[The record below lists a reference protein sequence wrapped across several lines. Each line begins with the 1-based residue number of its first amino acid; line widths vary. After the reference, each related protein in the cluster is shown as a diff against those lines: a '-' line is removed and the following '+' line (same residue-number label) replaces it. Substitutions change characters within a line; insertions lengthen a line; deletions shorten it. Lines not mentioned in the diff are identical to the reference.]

1 MKRTMIAALS
11 IILVLFAFSA
21 CSNDS
26 GNPGY
31 TGNTSELATEIKPA
45 DIVNDVLDPDAEG
58 VIVTYTLAEDST
70 RALNEGGR
78 YTLTARV
85 EFEEFDVG
93 NNTITGGVLIY
104 EFKGTVTNGKF
115 TATSTCSV
123 TTESPL
129 IIETDEGDAE
139 MTINDEEA
147 AVSTFSITVSDV
159 GPVDNVTATITVTIS
174 TTNTVTIDGDEVTIP
189 KPDTEPEEPTGPVYT
204 SISTAKELDTA
215 LATGGYYRLTDNITY
230 SSPTQLKEHMIL
242 NDDTQQFESDGSY
255 EISEN
260 ITLDLNGKKLTSTVC
275 LSVVDASAVIS
286 NGTLEM
292 TITGIENPKY
302 RPSLRLCEDSALTFD
317 AVDYTSNIVAV
328 FFYNNENN
336 ATLRVT
342 NGSTVKTSEAYY
354 AIGTNASEPPEPSQS
369 MVLEVIDSSVI
380 SAGSKGTNGD
390 NTAILFNVNGTVIID
405 NSTIRGDRHGM
416 ILRGGKEGA
425 SHRISNSTIEA
436 TGITE
441 TFNEASSGYPYIS
454 NNWASGNGVPQ
465 AALVIGNRTASSYRH
480 DISVELQNAD
490 INGLEHS
497 YCDIYVWEN
506 HVEGYDQTVTVTG
519 SCKDTTYVNAV
530 MNGAYFNVS
539 NTAGA
544 IYSLD
549 STVNYS
555 SIKDMIESTLYAGIE
570 GSETATINVDEP
582 INLARSFSFD
592 SIIFDGEQTEQKPDE
607 DPIGINLSGSRD
619 DITITIE
626 NSEFKNFGYAISSNK
641 ANGSINNG
649 AGSSVNAGS
658 LTLNITYTDFEN
670 CYKGLYATDIK
681 NLTIKG
687 GIFSGMGTAATSTG
701 NDVVKRS
708 GAAIDINQMYAGGE
722 DIVIRNAKFTN
733 CGGTEDNDE
742 TTSGAIKVKVRGGD
756 DDDATDIPD
765 ITTPGHIDS
774 VVIEGCTFTGNR
786 ADVVVGTGGNETTG
800 NFELNT
806 KVGNTPSELNI
817 DYNDVTNSQ

>member
-11 IILVLFAFSA
+11 IILVLFAFAA

-70 RALNEGGR
+70 RALTNGGS

-85 EFEEFDVG
+85 EFESFDVG

-104 EFKGTVTNGKF
+104 EFKGTVTNGRF

-129 IIETDEGDAE
+129 VIETAEGAAE

-147 AVSTFSITVSDV
+147 TVSTFSITVSDV
-159 GPVDNVTATITVTIS
+159 GPVDNVTAAITVTIS

-204 SISTAKELDTA
+204 SISTVEELDTA
-215 LATGGYYRLTDNITY
+215 LATGGYYRLANDITY

-380 SAGSKGTNGD
+380 SAGSEGTNGD
-390 NTAILFNVNGTVIID
+390 NTAILFNVNGTVTID
-405 NSTIRGDRHGM
+405 NSTIRGDRHGL

-436 TGITE
+436 TGIKE
-441 TFNEASSGYPYIS
+441 TFNEESSGYPYIS

-506 HVEGYDQTVTVTG
+506 HVEGYDQTVTVMG
-519 SCKDTTYVNAV
+519 FCKDTTYVNAV
-530 MNGAYFNVS
+530 MNGADFNVS

-549 STVNYS
+549 STINYS

-570 GSETATINVDEP
+570 GSGTATINVDEP

-592 SIIFDGEQTEQKPDE
+592 SIIFDGEQTGQQPDE

-641 ANGSINNG
+641 ANGNQVANG
-649 AGSSVNAGS
+649 TVYDGS
-658 LTLNITYTDFEN
+658 LTLTLDNTDFDN

-681 NLTIKG
+681 NLTIDG
-687 GIFSGMGTAATSTG
+687 GTFSDMGTAATSTG
-701 NDVVKRS
+701 DNVVKRS

-722 DIVIRNAKFTN
+722 DIVIRNAEFTN

-756 DDDATDIPD
+756 DDIASDIPNKD
-765 ITTPGHIDS
+765 NFTGSLESLT
-774 VVIEGCTFTGNR
+774 VENCTFSENR
-786 ADVVVGTGGNETTG
+786 MDVVLGTSQYASTDDFDFSNIQSQPDCKIENNAGSTT
-800 NFELNT
+800 LN
-806 KVGNTPSELNI
+806 
-817 DYNDVTNSQ
+817 